1 MEAAASNQTRATV
14 AAPIP
19 AEEYAERRRRL
30 RELAAERG
38 LDGLLV
44 VSRGANGADW
54 GADVVYLTNHYSAF
68 PQIPDRPGQWSG
80 RGHSGLVMPV
90 AEDATLVVEIP
101 DWREDLVCV
110 DDVRVELDLWAGLAE
125 ALRDRGLSS
134 GRVGLIGRESILHVA
149 IERICERL
157 PDLELSWA
165 DDLIEAMRRIK
176 SPAEV
181 ELMRESTRVGSEM
194 VAAFVEAAVPGAT
207 EADCVL
213 AALNCGIPQGAFPLD
228 IPVASGPN
236 VDHFLWDRMPSWDHV
251 RELEAG
257 DMIHPD
263 MYGTVNGY
271 FYDMVRTTVAG
282 RSVTSEQREV
292 LEASIAVVEHII
304 DGMRPG
310 VPCGE
315 LFERGAAWL
324 EEHGFEVPGAAS
336 TEGVA
341 MLGQSYPSFGHSLGL
356 AWENPSLVPGEAAV
370 LEPNMVIA
378 VEAEV
383 GRPGSGTGAFE
394 HNVLI
399 TEDGVEVLTTH
410 AANVWWD

>member
-1 MEAAASNQTRATV
+1 MSTTSEAGAVAGIGRA
-14 AAPIP
+14 
-19 AEEYAERRRRL
+19 EYERRRARL

-38 LDGLLV
+38 LDGVLV

-80 RGHSGLVMPV
+80 RGHSALVMPTG
-90 AEDATLVVEIP
+90 EDGTLVSDIP
-101 DWREDLVCV
+101 DWREDLVAA
-110 DDVRVELDLWAGLAE
+110 DDVRVALDLWGGIADALA
-125 ALRDRGLSS
+125 DRGLGS
-134 GRVGLIGRESILHVA
+134 GRIGLIGRESLLHIAV
-149 IERICERL
+149 ERIREQL
-157 PDLELSWA
+157 PDVELSWA
-165 DDLIEAMRRIK
+165 DDLIEGMRRIK

-181 ELMRESTRVGSEM
+181 ELMRESTRVGAEM
-194 VAAFVEAAVPGAT
+194 VEAFVEAAVPGAT

-213 AALNCGIPQGAFPLD
+213 AALNRGIPQGAFPLD

-236 VDHFLWDRMPSWDHV
+236 VDHFLWERMPSWDY
-251 RELEAG
+251 RRPLEAG

-282 RSVTSEQREV
+282 RTVTEEQREV
-292 LEASIAVVEHII
+292 LEASVSVVEHII

-310 VPCGE
+310 VACGD
-315 LFERGAAWL
+315 LFDRGAAWL
-324 EEHGFEVPGAAS
+324 DEHGFEVPGS
-336 TEGVA
+336 DSSEGVA

-356 AWENPSLVPGEAAV
+356 AWENPSLVPGEAAL

-383 GRPGSGTGAFE
+383 GRPGAGTGAFE
-394 HNVLI
+394 HNVLV
-399 TEDGVEVLTTH
+399 TDDGVEVLT
-410 AANVWWD
+410 AGLENVWWD